1 MNTKNSES
9 ISSMVTNKITNKI
22 SFFNKNNSF
31 NLFNKM
37 VYVHETA
44 ITKTYSKVLNT
55 FKTFNER
62 PLSSLTYIFQADS
75 DYLKVFCLLLMYK
88 CVIVTKV
95 FFFTPLLLFAF
106 RLI

>member
-9 ISSMVTNKITNKI
+9 ISSIVTNKITNKI

-62 PLSSLTYIFQADS
+62 PLSSLTNIFLADS

-88 CVIVTKV
+88 CVIVTKFV
-95 FFFTPLLLFAF
+95 RFLLHSFASVC
-106 RLI
+106 I